1 MSRVFKLYNSITR
14 SNLNVYYWMKKKSF
28 LSGKEQVYKVIP
40 VPMRRGKVELH
51 DYDRI
56 KYALSQGKVLHP
68 DETRIKVTR
77 TSVYDE
83 LDLIECDDSISAR
96 IMHYEDGKFELDRID
111 IHE

>member
-1 MSRVFKLYNSITR
+1 MSSVFKLYNSITR
-14 SNLNVYYWMKKKSF
+14 PNLNVYYWMKKKSF

-56 KYALSQGKVLHP
+56 KYALSQGKQLHP

-77 TSVYDE
+77 TSIYDE
-83 LDLIECDDSISAR
+83 LDLIECEYNISAR